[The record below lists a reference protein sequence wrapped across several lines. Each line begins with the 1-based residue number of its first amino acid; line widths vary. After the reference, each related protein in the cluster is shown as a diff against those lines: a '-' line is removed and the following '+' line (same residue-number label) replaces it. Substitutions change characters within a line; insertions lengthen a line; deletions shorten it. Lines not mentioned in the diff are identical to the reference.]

1 VRIRFFREASL
12 CFGLT
17 KTLLF
22 EAKHPAGLI
31 NLTDMKRIKNRNT
44 NGRPSKSLSEKKSY
58 KVTVKMAT
66 EEFYTL
72 KAKANFAG
80 INHSEFIRRCICSS
94 VVKQRLTPQLMGYIR
109 KLCGMA
115 NNVNQIARTANTV
128 GYSNIHSECISMTKN
143 LDRLIKRIENDC

>member
-1 VRIRFFREASL
+1 M
-12 CFGLT
+12 
-17 KTLLF
+17 KT
-22 EAKHPAGLI
+22 
-31 NLTDMKRIKNRNT
+31 IKNRNT
-44 NGRPSKSLSEKKSY
+44 NGRPSKSPSEKKSY

-80 INHSEFIRRCICSS
+80 INHSEFIRRCIRSS
-94 VVKQRLTPQLMGYIR
+94 MVKQRLTPKLMGYIR

-128 GYSNIHSECISMTKN
+128 GYSDVHMQCIVMN
-143 LDRLIKRIENDC
+143 ERLDKLIRRIENDC